1 MLALQITAIVLL
13 TLSVLLFIGPQ
24 IIMYGPRAIPAL
36 ARKKEVHFIG
46 TCFASL
52 AVLAVIAPTLG
63 TALSTGG
70 ATIYAMAVELSN
82 MSFGLI

>member
-13 TLSVLLFIGPQ
+13 ALSVLLFFGPQ
-24 IIMYGPRAIPAL
+24 IVAYGPRTLPAL

-52 AVLAVIAPTLG
+52 AVLAILAPTIG
-63 TALSTGG
+63 AALSTGG
-70 ATIYAMAVELSN
+70 ATIYAMAVE
-82 MSFGLI
+82 FGTMNFSLI